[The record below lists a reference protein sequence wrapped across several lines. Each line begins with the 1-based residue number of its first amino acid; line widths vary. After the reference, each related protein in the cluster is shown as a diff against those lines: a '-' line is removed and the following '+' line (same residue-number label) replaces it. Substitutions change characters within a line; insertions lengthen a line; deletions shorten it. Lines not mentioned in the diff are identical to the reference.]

1 VTATQVIEAELTWHD
16 GRFASGVRV
25 KVDERGRIEDVGA
38 LSEEPT
44 VRLRDRALLPGFVN
58 AHSHAF
64 QRGLRGRGETF
75 PGEAGSFWSWR
86 EAMYGLV
93 ASMDEQTMY
102 ALSRQAFDEMLAA
115 GVTTVGEFHYLHH
128 DASEQGYAFDEVVLR
143 AAADAGIRIVLLNA
157 YYRTGGIDKE
167 LAGGQRRFRTASLEE
182 YWTQMDRLA
191 GIVDPATQTLGAVAH
206 SIRAA
211 PVDEVAALRDESE
224 RRHMVL
230 HMHVEEQPLE
240 IEDCVHAYGKTP
252 MALVNERVDVGPTL
266 TCVHCTHT
274 AGADMDDYLER
285 GGTVCICPL
294 TEANLGDGLA
304 NVPAILRGAGRICL
318 GTDSNAR
325 IGFLEEM
332 RWIEYGQRLATKSR
346 GVCRDGAGRVG
357 PVLLAMATRNGAR
370 SLGLRAGAIRPG
382 HLADFATVDLTC
394 SSLAGWDE
402 ATLLDALVLGGR
414 DGAIAGVCVAGRWLD
429 RP

>member
-1 VTATQVIEAELTWHD
+1 VTQVIEADLTWYD
-16 GRFASGVRV
+16 GRFAPGVRI
-25 KVDERGRIEDVGA
+25 KVNDDGRIEDVGQLA
-38 LSEEPT
+38 DTPT
-44 VRLRDRALLPGFVN
+44 VRLRDRAVLPGFVN

-75 PGEAGSFWSWR
+75 EEGVGSFWSWR
-86 EAMYGLV
+86 EAMYELV
-93 ASMDEQTMY
+93 ASMDEQKMY

-115 GVTTVGEFHYLHH
+115 GITTVGEFHYLHH
-128 DASEQGYAFDEVVLR
+128 DAREEGYAFDEVVLK

-157 YYRTGGIDKE
+157 YYRTGGIDQD
-167 LAGGQRRFRTASLEE
+167 LAGGQVRFRTASLEE

-211 PVDEVAALRDESE
+211 PIEDIAALREESE
-224 RRHMVL
+224 HRHMVL
-230 HMHVEEQPLE
+230 HMHLEEQPLE
-240 IEDCVHAYGKTP
+240 IEECVHAYGKTP

-304 NVPAILRGAGRICL
+304 NVPSIRRGAGRISL

-332 RWIEYGQRLATKSR
+332 RWLEYGQRLATRSR
-346 GVCRDGAGRVG
+346 GVCRDEAGRVG

-370 SLGLRAGAIRPG
+370 ALGLRAGMIRPG
-382 HLADFATVDLTC
+382 HLADFVAVDLGA
-394 SSLAGWDE
+394 SSLGGYDE
-402 ATLLDALVLGGR
+402 GTLIDALILGGA
-414 DGAIAGVCVAGRWLD
+414 DQAVAGVCVGGRWLGSA
-429 RP
+429 